1 MEFMLQ
7 SGTLATQSADSLC
20 SLETNWKKKQ
30 KIKEADRVSMSDRIP
45 WRFFSFV
52 IEMIA
57 LTSPRKTGR
66 IQTLVCLRWIVW
78 DRAERIAN
86 LSTRRG
92 DFTQDCAWKPCCE
105 GAFGTVKIQ
114 PSHVSFVDG
123 FQAASVLHST
133 VPVGIEGISGCIG
146 ALIWSYIP
154 YMMHFRQRPSRRGG
168 GSVTSVWGVGSG
180 DPIIFKKCMLF
191 QK

>member
-1 MEFMLQ
+1 
-7 SGTLATQSADSLC
+7 
-20 SLETNWKKKQ
+20 
-30 KIKEADRVSMSDRIP
+30 MSDRIP

-66 IQTLVCLRWIVW
+66 IQTL
-78 DRAERIAN
+78 
-86 LSTRRG
+86 
-92 DFTQDCAWKPCCE
+92 
-105 GAFGTVKIQ
+105 IQ

-168 GSVTSVWGVGSG
+168 GSVTSV
-180 DPIIFKKCMLF
+180 
-191 QK
+191 